1 MNARRLLLRA
11 LAVAV
16 LAPAIPASHA
26 QAFGPPVP
34 VHGQVFA
41 RNVNGPAPGLT
52 VFLVHQFIGRS
63 APTFTD
69 ANGRFGWLAIPA
81 SAQPYFIEVYWGQ
94 QLIYRQPIQVRGP
107 TLLPTIVL

>member
-1 MNARRLLLRA
+1 MNGRRLLLRA
-11 LAVAV
+11 LAAAL
-16 LAPAIPASHA
+16 LAPAMPAAHA
-26 QAFGPPVP
+26 QVGPPVP

-52 VFLVHQFIGRS
+52 LFLVHQFMGRS

-81 SAQPYFIEVYWGQ
+81 SGQPYFLEVYWGQ
-94 QLIYRQPIQVRGP
+94 QLIYRQPVQVRGP